1 MSQSFWV
8 VAVLAKKVTCMHGKD
23 NGEGVLAPKI
33 WVEAVRV

>member
-8 VAVLAKKVTCMHGKD
+8 VAVLAKVTCMHGKD